1 MADLKIEWD
10 SAKSRDNLRKHGI
23 SFEEAASVFYDD
35 NALLLADPDHS
46 LDEDRFVLLG
56 LSTALRVLLVC
67 HCYRTEDEIIR
78 IVSARKA
85 SKAERLA
92 YTQRWKT

>member
-10 SAKSRDNLRKHGI
+10 TAKSRGNLRKHGV

-46 LDEDRFVLLG
+46 IDEDRFVLLG
-56 LSTALRVLLVC
+56 ISAALRIVVVC
-67 HCYRTEDEIIR
+67 HCYRTDHELIR
-78 IVSARKA
+78 IISARKA
-85 SKAERLA
+85 SKAERLVYA
-92 YTQRWKT
+92 ERWKS